1 MKERRYIITR
11 ESNMLAP
18 SRLVDRIDYKTIK
31 FLYVLVDGAEVLK
44 GLKVNGQIAEIGDA
58 VVLAGDRI
66 MVEKN
71 DR

>member
-11 ESNMLAP
+11 ESSMLAP
-18 SRLVDRIDYKTIK
+18 SWIADRINYKTIK
-31 FLYVLVDGAEVLK
+31 FLYVLVDGTEVLK
-44 GLKVNGQIAEIGDA
+44 GLKVNGQIAEIGDT

>member
-11 ESNMLAP
+11 ESSMLAP
-18 SRLVDRIDYKTIK
+18 SWLADRIDYKTIK

-66 MVEKN
+66 VVEKN

>member
-1 MKERRYIITR
+1 
-11 ESNMLAP
+11 MLAP
-18 SRLVDRIDYKTIK
+18 SWLADRIDYKTIK

-44 GLKVNGQIAEIGDA
+44 GLKVNGQIADIGDA
-58 VVLAGDRI
+58 VVLTGDRI

>member
-1 MKERRYIITR
+1 
-11 ESNMLAP
+11 MLAP
-18 SRLVDRIDYKTIK
+18 SWLADRIDYKTIK
-31 FLYVLVDGAEVLK
+31 FLYVLVDGTEVLK

-66 MVEKN
+66 VVEKN

>member
-1 MKERRYIITR
+1 
-11 ESNMLAP
+11 MLAP
-18 SRLVDRIDYKTIK
+18 SWLADRINYKTIK

-44 GLKVNGQIAEIGDA
+44 GLKVNGQIAEIVDA
-58 VVLAGDRI
+58 VVLAGNRV

>member
-1 MKERRYIITR
+1 MI
-11 ESNMLAP
+11 AP
-18 SRLVDRIDYKTIK
+18 SWLADRINYKTIK

-66 MVEKN
+66 VVEKN

>member
-1 MKERRYIITR
+1 
-11 ESNMLAP
+11 MLAP
-18 SRLVDRIDYKTIK
+18 SWLVDRIDYKSTK

-58 VVLAGDRI
+58 VILAGDRI

-71 DR
+71 AR

>member
-1 MKERRYIITR
+1 MI
-11 ESNMLAP
+11 AP
-18 SRLVDRIDYKTIK
+18 SWLADRINYKTIK
-31 FLYVLVDGAEVLK
+31 FLYVLVDGTEVLK

-66 MVEKN
+66 VVEKN

>member
-1 MKERRYIITR
+1 MEGRRHIITR
-11 ESNMLAP
+11 ESDMLAP
-18 SRLVDRIDYKTIK
+18 SWLADRIDYKTIK
-31 FLYVLVDGAEVLK
+31 FLYVLVDGAEALK

-66 MVEKN
+66 VVEKN

>member
-1 MKERRYIITR
+1 MRYTITKD
-11 ESNMLAP
+11 SDMLAP
-18 SRLVDRIDYKTIK
+18 SWLADRIDYKTIK

-44 GLKVNGQIAEIGDA
+44 GLKVNEQIAEIGDA

>member
-1 MKERRYIITR
+1 
-11 ESNMLAP
+11 MLAP
-18 SRLVDRIDYKTIK
+18 SWLADRIDYKTIK
-31 FLYVLVDGAEVLK
+31 FLYVLVDGTEVLK

-58 VVLAGDRI
+58 VVLAGNRV

>member
-1 MKERRYIITR
+1 
-11 ESNMLAP
+11 MLAP
-18 SRLVDRIDYKTIK
+18 RWLADRINYKTIK

-66 MVEKN
+66 VVEKN

>member
-1 MKERRYIITR
+1 MI
-11 ESNMLAP
+11 AP
-18 SRLVDRIDYKTIK
+18 SWLADRIDYKAIK

-44 GLKVNGQIAEIGDA
+44 GLKVNGQIADIGDA
-58 VVLAGDRI
+58 VVLTGDRI

>member
-1 MKERRYIITR
+1 
-11 ESNMLAP
+11 MLAP
-18 SRLVDRIDYKTIK
+18 SWLADRIDYKTIK

-44 GLKVNGQIAEIGDA
+44 GLKINGQIAEVGDA

-66 MVEKN
+66 VVEKN